1 MCPKE
6 YFCDILGKNV
16 VQFCSSFKS
25 LCEAK
30 VKKVRL
36 IKLRKKVSELP
47 IIDFF
52 FLSLKKPG
60 KLKKEKLENI

>member
-1 MCPKE
+1 MVSGEIFNMCPKE

-25 LCEAK
+25 LREAK

-36 IKLRKKVSELP
+36 IKLRKKVSEMP

-52 FLSLKKPG
+52 FPQC
-60 KLKKEKLENI
+60 KEAW